1 MVAVDFAAPSAHHRR
16 NRGLGTIILA
26 SKREDA
32 FMAAQGKGPGGKQP
46 TINDVAALAG
56 VSKKTVSRVINRSEF
71 LTEKTRRAV
80 EQAIEQLGFVPNPQ
94 ARALAFRRNFLIALL
109 HDNPNAQ
116 TVLNFQQGVLDAI
129 KDSDLALLV
138 RPVDR
143 GSDKMLDD
151 VRVFLEKQRPIGA
164 MLLPPISE
172 NDDLAAL
179 CESLGVRYVRVGSAL
194 LDDARHCVSSND
206 REVVAEAVRGLIARG
221 HRRIGFVR
229 GPAGFRSAAEREKG
243 FMEALAEAGLELP
256 DAYHARGNYR
266 YASGVEAGKALLALA
281 SPPTAIF
288 CSNDEMAAGVMGIAH
303 GKGIA
308 VPGQLSI
315 IGFDDS
321 PTATHIWPALTTV
334 RWPIREMG
342 SRAARTLVPDFL
354 GSGAKVASDESP
366 VLPSILVERQSV
378 AAAPADA

>member
-1 MVAVDFAAPSAHHRR
+1 MPATK
-16 NRGLGTIILA
+16 GGQGT
-26 SKREDA
+26 
-32 FMAAQGKGPGGKQP
+32 KQP

-71 LTEKTRRAV
+71 IAEKTRKAV
-80 EQAIEQLGFVPNPQ
+80 QEAIEALGFVPNPQ

-143 GSDKMLDD
+143 GSDRMLED

-172 NDDLAAL
+172 NDALAAL
-179 CESLGVRYVRVGSAL
+179 CSELGVRYVRVGSAP
-194 LDDARHCVSSND
+194 LDDAAHCVSSND
-206 REVVAEAVRGLIARG
+206 REVVAEAVRKLISLG

-229 GPAGFRSAAEREKG
+229 GPVGFRSAAEREEG
-243 FMEALAEAGLELP
+243 FHAALREAGLTLP
-256 DAYHARGNYR
+256 PDYFAPGNYR
-266 YASGVEAGKALLALA
+266 YAAGIEAGEKLLSLA
-281 SPPTAIF
+281 EPPTALF
-288 CSNDEMAAGVMGIAH
+288 CSNDEMAAGVMSVAH

-308 VPGQLSI
+308 VPGDLSI

-321 PTATHIWPALTTV
+321 PTATHIWPALSTV

-342 SRAARTLVPDFL
+342 ARAARTLVPDFL
-354 GSGAKVASDESP
+354 DGAARTAAADESP
-366 VLPSILVERQSV
+366 VLASTFVERQSV
-378 AAAPADA
+378 APPTTA

>member
-1 MVAVDFAAPSAHHRR
+1 
-16 NRGLGTIILA
+16 
-26 SKREDA
+26 
-32 FMAAQGKGPGGKQP
+32 MAAKSTGPGTKQP

-71 LTEKTRRAV
+71 ISEKTRRAV
-80 EQAIEQLGFVPNPQ
+80 QEAIETLGFVPNPQ

-143 GSDKMLDD
+143 GSDRMLDD
-151 VRVFLEKQRPIGA
+151 VRTFLEKQRPIGA

-194 LDDARHCVSSND
+194 LDDAAHCVSSND
-206 REVVAEAVRGLIARG
+206 REVVADVVRKLISLG
-221 HRRIGFVR
+221 HRRIGLVR
-229 GPAGFRSAAEREKG
+229 GPEGFRSAAEREIG
-243 FMEALAEAGLELP
+243 FHEALAEAGLTLDP
-256 DAYHARGNYR
+256 DHFAPGNYR
-266 YASGVEAGKALLALA
+266 FAAGIEAGEKLLALA
-281 SPPTAIF
+281 KPPTAIF
-288 CSNDEMAAGVMGIAH
+288 CSNDEMAAGVIRVAYE
-303 GKGIA
+303 KGIA
-308 VPGQLSI
+308 VPADLSI

-321 PTATHIWPALTTV
+321 PTATHIWPALSTV

-342 SRAARTLVPDFL
+342 VRAARTLVADFL
-354 GSGAKVASDESP
+354 GPGAKLPEGDSP
-366 VLPSILVERQSV
+366 VLASTFVERASI
-378 AAAPADA
+378 APPPRNR

>member
-1 MVAVDFAAPSAHHRR
+1 MAPR
-16 NRGLGTIILA
+16 T
-26 SKREDA
+26 RE
-32 FMAAQGKGPGGKQP
+32 KSGKQP

-71 LTEKTRRAV
+71 ISEKTRTAV
-80 EQAIEQLGFVPNPQ
+80 REAIDKLGFVPNPQ

-143 GSDKMLDD
+143 TSDRMLDD
-151 VRVFLEKQRPIGA
+151 VRTFLEKQRPIGA

-172 NDDLAAL
+172 NDDRAAL
-179 CESLGVRYVRVGSAL
+179 CDSLGVRYVRVGSAA
-194 LDDARHCVSSND
+194 LDDPQHCVSSND
-206 REVVAEAVRGLIARG
+206 REVVGEAVSKLIELG

-229 GPAGFRSAAEREKG
+229 GPVGFRSAAEREKG
-243 FMEALAEAGLELP
+243 FLEALDGAGLMLADELNEP
-256 DAYHARGNYR
+256 GNYR
-266 YASGVEAGKALLALA
+266 FTAGIEAGERLLSLA
-281 SPPTAIF
+281 KPPTAIF
-288 CSNDEMAAGVMGIAH
+288 CSNDEMAAGVISVAH
-303 GKGIA
+303 AKGIA

-321 PTATHIWPALTTV
+321 PTATHIWPALSTV

-342 SRAARTLVPDFL
+342 VRAAHTLVPDFL
-354 GSGAKVASDESP
+354 SGTIKAADPDTASLASTF
-366 VLPSILVERQSV
+366 VERQSV
-378 AAAPADA
+378 AAAPE

>member
-1 MVAVDFAAPSAHHRR
+1 
-16 NRGLGTIILA
+16 
-26 SKREDA
+26 
-32 FMAAQGKGPGGKQP
+32 MAAQKKGPGGKQP

-71 LTEKTRRAV
+71 LTDKTRRAV
-80 EQAIEQLGFVPNPQ
+80 EDAIATLGFVPNPQ

-116 TVLNFQQGVLDAI
+116 TVLNFQQGVLDAT

-143 GSDKMLDD
+143 GSDRLLDD
-151 VRVFLEKQRPIGA
+151 VRTFLEKQRPIGA

-179 CESLGVRYVRVGSAL
+179 CEELGVRYVRIGSAL
-194 LDDARHCVSSND
+194 LDDARHCVCSND
-206 REVVAEAVRGLIARG
+206 REVVAEAVRGLIALG
-221 HRRIGFVR
+221 HRRIGFVC
-229 GPAGFRSAAEREKG
+229 GPVGFRSAAEREKG
-243 FMEALAEAGLELP
+243 FLEALAEAGLSLPAELNAP
-256 DAYHARGNYR
+256 GNYR
-266 YASGVEAGKALLALA
+266 YTSGIEGGEALLSLA
-281 SPPTAIF
+281 EPPTAIF
-288 CSNDEMAAGVMGIAH
+288 CSNDEMAAGVMSVAH

-308 VPGQLSI
+308 VPERLSI

-354 GSGAKVASDESP
+354 GPGAKIAEGESP
-366 VLPSILVERQSV
+366 VMPSTLVERQSV
-378 AAAPADA
+378 AAPHKS

>member
-1 MVAVDFAAPSAHHRR
+1 
-16 NRGLGTIILA
+16 
-26 SKREDA
+26 
-32 FMAAQGKGPGGKQP
+32 MAAQMTGPGAKQP

-71 LTEKTRRAV
+71 ISEKTRTAV
-80 EQAIEQLGFVPNPQ
+80 QEAIETLGFVPNPQ

-151 VRVFLEKQRPIGA
+151 VRTFLEKQRPIGA

-179 CESLGVRYVRVGSAL
+179 CDQLGVRYVRIGSAP
-194 LDDARHCVSSND
+194 LDDAQHCISSND
-206 REVVAEAVRGLIARG
+206 HDVVVEVCRKLIALG
-221 HRRIGFVR
+221 HRDIGFIR

-243 FMEALAEAGLELP
+243 FHEALAEAGLTLADEYYAP
-256 DAYHARGNYR
+256 GNYR
-266 YASGVEAGKALLALA
+266 YAAGVEAGEKLLSLA
-281 SPPTAIF
+281 KPPTAIF
-288 CSNDEMAAGVMGIAH
+288 CSNDEMAAGVMRVAH
-303 GKGIA
+303 EKGIS
-308 VPGQLSI
+308 VPDQLSI

-321 PTATHIWPALTTV
+321 PTATHIWPALSTV

-342 SRAARTLVPDFL
+342 VRAAQLLVPDFL
-354 GSGAKVASDESP
+354 GPAGKTVEEEDPAALTSTF
-366 VLPSILVERQSV
+366 IERQSV
-378 AAAPADA
+378 APPGR

>member
-1 MVAVDFAAPSAHHRR
+1 
-16 NRGLGTIILA
+16 
-26 SKREDA
+26 
-32 FMAAQGKGPGGKQP
+32 MAARSGGQNGKQP

-71 LTEKTRRAV
+71 ISEKTRLAV
-80 EQAIEQLGFVPNPQ
+80 QQAIETLGFVPNPQ

-143 GSDKMLDD
+143 GSDRMLED

-172 NDDLAAL
+172 NDDLARL
-179 CESLGVRYVRVGSAL
+179 CEDLGVRYVRVGSAL

-206 REVVAEAVRGLIARG
+206 REVVAEAVGKLIALG

-229 GPAGFRSAAEREKG
+229 GPVGFRSAAEREEG
-243 FMEALAEAGLELP
+243 FRSALTAAGLSLP
-256 DAYHARGNYR
+256 DELYAPGNYR
-266 YASGVEAGKALLALA
+266 YTAGVEAGEALLSLKE
-281 SPPTAIF
+281 PPTAVF
-288 CSNDEMAAGVMGIAH
+288 VSNDEMAAGVMSVAH
-303 GKGIA
+303 GKGLS
-308 VPGQLSI
+308 VPADLSI

-321 PTATHIWPALTTV
+321 PTATHIWPALSTV

-342 SRAARTLVPDFL
+342 SRAARTLVSDFL
-354 GSGAKVASDESP
+354 GPNAKLADGESP
-366 VLPSILVERQSV
+366 VLASTFVERQSV
-378 AAAPADA
+378 APPRGS

>member
-1 MVAVDFAAPSAHHRR
+1 M
-16 NRGLGTIILA
+16 T
-26 SKREDA
+26 
-32 FMAAQGKGPGGKQP
+32 AQKKGPVGKQP

-71 LTEKTRRAV
+71 LTDKTRAAV
-80 EQAIEQLGFVPNPQ
+80 EKAIETLGFVPNPQ

-116 TVLNFQQGVLDAI
+116 TVLNFQKGVLDAI

-143 GSDKMLDD
+143 TSDAMLDD
-151 VRVFLEKQRPIGA
+151 VRIFLEKQRPIGA

-179 CESLGVRYVRVGSAL
+179 CENLGVRYVRIGSAL
-194 LDDARHCVSSND
+194 LDDAKHCVSSND
-206 REVVAEAVRGLIARG
+206 REVVAEAVGELIALG

-229 GPAGFRSAAEREKG
+229 GPDGFRSAAEREKG
-243 FMEALAEAGLELP
+243 FHEALAAAGLDLPAELNLP
-256 DAYHARGNYR
+256 GNYR
-266 YASGVEAGKALLALA
+266 YTAGIEAGEALLSLTR
-281 SPPTAIF
+281 PPTAIF
-288 CSNDEMAAGVMGIAH
+288 CSNDEMAAGVMSVAH
-303 GKGIA
+303 NRGVA
-308 VPGQLSI
+308 VPRQLSI

-321 PTATHIWPALTTV
+321 PTATHIWPALSTV

-342 SRAARTLVPDFL
+342 VRAAQTLVPDFL
-354 GSGAKVASDESP
+354 GPGAKPAGDGNP
-366 VLPSILVERQSV
+366 VLPSTFIERQSV
-378 AAAPADA
+378 APPGE

>member
-1 MVAVDFAAPSAHHRR
+1 MAPR
-16 NRGLGTIILA
+16 T
-26 SKREDA
+26 RE
-32 FMAAQGKGPGGKQP
+32 KSGKQP

-71 LTEKTRRAV
+71 ITDKTRQAV
-80 EQAIEQLGFVPNPQ
+80 EQAIKMLGFVPNPQ

-143 GSDKMLDD
+143 GSDRLLDD
-151 VRVFLEKQRPIGA
+151 VRTFLEKQRPIGA

-172 NDDLAAL
+172 NDELAAL
-179 CESLGVRYVRVGSAL
+179 CEELGVRYVRVGSAP
-194 LDDARHCVSSND
+194 LDDPRHCVSSND
-206 REVVAEAVRGLIARG
+206 REVVAEAVRKLVAVG

-229 GPAGFRSAAEREKG
+229 GPVGFRSAAEREKG
-243 FMEALAEAGLELP
+243 FHEALAEAGLTLP
-256 DAYHARGNYR
+256 APYFAPGNYR
-266 YASGVEAGKALLALA
+266 FAAGVEAGEKLLSLA
-281 SPPTAIF
+281 EAPTAIF
-288 CSNDEMAAGVMGIAH
+288 CSNDEMAAGVMSVAY
-303 GKGIA
+303 GKGVA
-308 VPGQLSI
+308 VPAELSI

-321 PTATHIWPALTTV
+321 PTATHIWPALSTV

-342 SRAARTLVPDFL
+342 VRAARTLVPDFL
-354 GSGAKVASDESP
+354 DIGSKGAEDENI
-366 VLPSILVERQSV
+366 LPSTFIERQSV
-378 AAAPADA
+378 AAPKG